1 MVKGLKGE
9 IDQRPRRFY
18 KEAGIRAV
26 DGGWQVEL
34 DGRPLRTPAKAGL
47 VAPSLRLGEA
57 LAGEWNAQDERID
70 FASMSLTRLANV
82 AIDRTPGTRPEMA
95 AEAARYAETDLVSYL
110 AERPVELRARQEE
123 VWRPLRDW
131 AAEEHGVRLIAVEGI
146 MPIRQPEGSIAAMQ
160 AFAASLDDFR
170 LTGLVYG
177 IGLLGSA
184 VLGLAV
190 ERRRMS
196 AANAFEAS
204 RIDEIHQAS
213 LWGEDAE
220 AQIRIA
226 RARDEASALDR
237 WFDALDG
244 EGMSKG

>member
-18 KEAGIRAV
+18 KEAGVQPA

-34 DGRPLRTPAKAGL
+34 DGKPLRTPAKAGL
-47 VAPSLRLGEA
+47 IVPARK
-57 LAGEWNAQDERID
+57 LAEELAAEWNAQEERVD

-82 AIDRTPGTRPEMA
+82 AIDRTPLTRDEMA
-95 AEAARYAETDLVSYL
+95 AEAARYAETDLVCHL
-110 AERPVELRARQEE
+110 AERPAGLRSMQESA
-123 VWRPLRDW
+123 WAPLREW
-131 AAEEHGVRLIAVEGI
+131 AAAEHGVRLIPVEGI
-146 MPIRQPEGSIAAMQ
+146 MPVPQPAASLDAMK
-160 AFAASLDDFR
+160 AFAAGRDDFR

-190 ERRRMS
+190 ERRRLR
-196 AANAFEAS
+196 AAEALHIS
-204 RIDEIHQAS
+204 RVDEIYQAS
-213 LWGEDAE
+213 FWGEDSE
-220 AQIRIA
+220 AQKRVE
-226 RARDEASALDR
+226 RSREEASALDR

-244 EGMSKG
+244 GDMAER